1 MCVRVCAR
9 VYIYMCVCV
18 CIYIYIYRNMKK
30 ILQVDKFFMFGYLL
44 INVISTHLLTVK
56 LRSAVV
62 MLCCMRGE
70 NLEFLSVRMGYKETK
85 LILIHCP
92 VKVGEETGNR

>member
-1 MCVRVCAR
+1 MCVRAR
-9 VYIYMCVCV
+9 VYICVCV

>member
-1 MCVRVCAR
+1 VCVRVCAR